1 LNAPLERRD
10 ATPVSLLSAR
20 RTRTDATMLREM
32 AMKQTDRRLR
42 QELIVAA
49 NECDV
54 LAIELAALG
63 Y

>member
-1 LNAPLERRD
+1 MNAPLKQRD
-10 ATPVSLLSAR
+10 AAPAAILSAR

-32 AMKQTDRRLR
+32 AMMRTDRRAR
-42 QELIVAA
+42 AELLVAA